1 MSVSAAGTKES
12 GPPDPDLVQIR
23 RRAPEGAADAGYESP
38 RERGMNFAAVL
49 AESVGRNPDLELEV
63 PEWSEPAATPE
74 EAVWRA
80 LHEVADPEFPIS
92 LPDLGLIY
100 GVDVEDGVA
109 RIEVTF
115 TASACPCVEFIK
127 WDIRERLLQESEIT
141 AVDVEVTWD
150 PPWTAERITERGRR
164 ALKRAGV
171 AV

>member
-1 MSVSAAGTKES
+1 MS
-12 GPPDPDLVQIR
+12 DLVQIR
-23 RRAPEGAADAGYESP
+23 RSAPREAADVGYESP

-49 AESVGRNPDLELEV
+49 AESQGRHPDLELEI
-63 PEWSEPAATPE
+63 PEWEGPPASAE

-100 GVDVEDGVA
+100 GVEVEGGTVRVA
-109 RIEVTF
+109 VTF

-127 WDIRERLLQESEIT
+127 WDIRDRLLEEPDIE
-141 AVDVEVTWD
+141 AVEVEVTWD
-150 PPWTAERITERGRR
+150 PPWTTERITERGRR

>member
-1 MSVSAAGTKES
+1 MN
-12 GPPDPDLVQIR
+12 PLVQLR
-23 RRAPEGAADAGYESP
+23 RSAPEGAADAGYESV

-49 AESVGRNPDLELEV
+49 AESIGRHPDLELEI
-63 PEWSEPAATPE
+63 PEWDFPAASIE
-74 EAVWRA
+74 EGVWRA

-100 GVDVEDGVA
+100 GVAVENETA

-127 WDIRERLLQESEIT
+127 WDIRDRLLGEPGIS
-141 AVDVEVTWD
+141 AVEVEVTWD

>member
-1 MSVSAAGTKES
+1 MSRVTAGSADPKLVPLRRASAA
-12 GPPDPDLVQIR
+12 DV
-23 RRAPEGAADAGYESP
+23 GYESP

-49 AESVGRNPDLELEV
+49 AESFGRNPDLELEV
-63 PEWSEPAATPE
+63 PEWDGPADSPE

-92 LPDLGLIY
+92 LLDLGLIY
-100 GVDVEDGVA
+100 GVEVEGGTA
-109 RIEVTF
+109 RVEVTF

-127 WDIRERLLQESEIT
+127 WDIRDRLLEEPGIS
-141 AVDVEVTWD
+141 AVEVEVTWD
-150 PPWTAERITERGRR
+150 PPWTAERITDRGRR

>member
-1 MSVSAAGTKES
+1 MS
-12 GPPDPDLVQIR
+12 DLVR
-23 RRAPEGAADAGYESP
+23 LRRAGGDAADAGYESP

-49 AESVGRNPDLELEV
+49 AESAGHHPDLVLEV
-63 PEWSEPAATPE
+63 PEWDGPPASRE

-80 LHEVADPEFPIS
+80 LHEVSDPEFPIS

-100 GVDVEDGVA
+100 GVAVDDRTA
-109 RIEVTF
+109 RVEVTF

-127 WDIRERLLQESEIT
+127 WDIRDRLLQEEGID
-141 AVDVEVTWD
+141 AVEVDVTWD
-150 PPWTAERITERGRR
+150 PPWTAERISERGRR

>member
-1 MSVSAAGTKES
+1 MSF
-12 GPPDPDLVQIR
+12 LVQLR
-23 RRAPEGAADAGYESP
+23 RAAPEGAADAGYESV

-49 AESVGRNPDLELEV
+49 AESLGRHPDLELEI
-63 PEWSEPAATPE
+63 PEWNAPPATLE

-100 GVDVEDGVA
+100 GVAVDDGTA
-109 RIEVTF
+109 RVEVTF

-127 WDIRERLLQESEIT
+127 WDIRDRLLAEPGIS
-141 AVDVEVTWD
+141 AVDIEVTWD

>member
-1 MSVSAAGTKES
+1 MNPASGGT
-12 GPPDPDLVQIR
+12 DQLVRLR
-23 RRAPEGAADAGYESP
+23 RAAPEGAADAGYESV

-49 AESVGRNPDLELEV
+49 ADSLGRHPDLELEV
-63 PEWSEPAATPE
+63 PTWDTPATTPE

-100 GVDVEDGVA
+100 GVAVEDGTA

-127 WDIRERLLQESEIT
+127 WDIRDRLLEEPGIS
-141 AVDVEVTWD
+141 AVEVEITWD